1 VRVLLALTYYRP
13 HLSGLTLYVER
24 LATALAGRGHD
35 VTVLASQH
43 DPSLPRESVEG
54 GVRVVRAPVAFWI
67 GKGPVMAAHGRL
79 STRLL
84 RTHEVVSIHLPQLE
98 AASLAL
104 RARALRRPALLTYH
118 CDLLLPPGLVN
129 RAADRVV
136 AGSNFAA
143 AALATRIIAYTTDY
157 AESVPLLRRFREK
170 LEIVPPPVV
179 MAQPDERTVENFRRR
194 HSLVRPDGTLRP
206 VIGMAARLATE
217 KGVDVLV
224 AALPALERR
233 FPDIRVLFAGP
244 YEGIAGEEAYR
255 ARLTPAIEAL
265 GDRWQFLGPL
275 DPATE
280 MPAFLAALDCLV
292 VPSVN
297 STESF
302 GLVQVEAMLC
312 GTPVVASALPG
323 VRQVVRT
330 TGMGEIAAVGD
341 AAGLAAGVERVL
353 EAPER
358 YRRPRSEIEQ
368 MYDLEA
374 TVERYEDLFA
384 RSLRTASR
392 GSRTSSRRA

>member
-1 VRVLLALTYYRP
+1 MRILLALTYYRP

-24 LATALAGRGHD
+24 LATALVARGHD

-43 DPSLPRESVEG
+43 DPSLPPEAVED
-54 GVRVVRAPVAFWI
+54 GVRIVRVPVTFRV
-67 GKGPVMAAHGRL
+67 GKGPVMASHGRFA
-79 STRLL
+79 TRLL
-84 RTHEVVSIHLPQLE
+84 RSHEVVSIHLPQLE

-104 RARALRRPALLTYH
+104 QAWALRRPALLTYH

-143 AALATRIIAYTTDY
+143 AALATQIIAYTTDY

-179 MAQPDERTVENFRRR
+179 MAQPDELGVEEFRRR
-194 HSLVRPDGTLRP
+194 HLLVRPDGTLRP

-217 KGVDVLV
+217 KGVDVLLS
-224 AALPALERR
+224 ALPSLQRR
-233 FPDIRVLFAGP
+233 FPDLHVLFAGP
-244 YEGIAGEEAYR
+244 YVGIAGEEAYR
-255 ARLTPAIEAL
+255 ARLAPAIEAL
-265 GDRWQFLGPL
+265 GDSWSFLGPL
-275 DPATE
+275 DPAAE
-280 MPAFLAALDCLV
+280 MPSFLAALDCLV
-292 VPSVN
+292 VPSIN

-323 VRQVVRT
+323 VREVVRT
-330 TGMGEIAAVGD
+330 TAMGEIAAVGD
-341 AAGLAAGVERVL
+341 AAALADGIRRVL

-358 YRRPRSEIEQ
+358 YWRPRSEIET
-368 MYDLEA
+368 MFDLET
-374 TVERYEDLFA
+374 TVERYEELFA
-384 RSLRTASR
+384 RSLRRAFR
-392 GSRTSSRRA
+392 GGRTSPKRT